1 MLTKKIAEAIA
12 AQTAQQLPKAVIEKL
27 KYCFMEAL
35 TCMFEGKGLPHCR
48 NTIAAFNAHQRT
60 DDLAFIYGV
69 LAHSLVRED
78 MHTGSVSHLGVVI
91 FPALMAMAQQQ
102 PINGSDFLLAAACG
116 YETGSKIGKKVMVGN
131 IPRNHRPTGI
141 TGPIAATAAL
151 SKVTD
156 ISLPEAT
163 TALGIAVNT
172 CAGFNEWAEFGAD
185 DMYMHVGF
193 AARNAITAIALAKS
207 GIQASETALEG
218 KAGLFAA
225 LSLPLETDSI
235 NLFEN
240 NTYEVM
246 QVFFKPSPSCNYTQT
261 PNQAA
266 LSLIDN
272 EKFDVK
278 DINAIKVYCTEAAIA
293 YPGCNGMGPFST
305 NLQAKMSIAYS
316 VASTLYYAKIAEANY
331 HMPANE
337 NVTILAA
344 KVALIPDEKYTA
356 AYPARQG
363 SRVEL
368 HFKNAQH
375 IAAELDDLIP
385 ASLELV
391 TDRFI
396 KATTECLGETDARKL
411 QQEVSNLENAEDMLA
426 IIKLIN
432 KGIFS

>member
-12 AQTAQQLPKAVIEKL
+12 AQTVQQLPDIVVEKL

-35 TCMFEGKGLPHCR
+35 TCMFEGKDLPHCR
-48 NTIAAFNAHQRT
+48 NTITAFNAHRRT

-91 FPALMAMAQQQ
+91 YPALMAMAQQQ
-102 PINGSDFLLAAACG
+102 PISGSQFLLASVCG
-116 YETGSKIGKKVMVGN
+116 YETGSKIGNKVMVGN

-151 SKVTD
+151 SKATD

-193 AARNAITAIALAKS
+193 AARNSITAITLAKS
-207 GIQASETALEG
+207 GMQASATALEG

-261 PNQAA
+261 PNQVA
-266 LSLIDN
+266 LSLIETEN
-272 EKFDVK
+272 FDVK
-278 DINAIKVYCTEAAIA
+278 DINAIKIYCTDAAIA
-293 YPGCNGMGPFST
+293 YPGCKGMGPFST

-316 VASTLYYAKIAEANY
+316 VASTLYYGKIADQNY

-337 NVTILAA
+337 NVTALVE
-344 KVALIPDEKYTA
+344 KVELIPDEKFTA
-356 AYPARQG
+356 AYPALQG

-368 HFKNAQH
+368 LFENGQNVT
-375 IAAELDDLIP
+375 AELNDLIP
-385 ASLELV
+385 ASPELV
-391 TDRFI
+391 TERFI
-396 KATTECLGETDARKL
+396 KAATECLGETATRKL
-411 QQEVSNLENAEDMLA
+411 QQGISNLENTENMQTILE
-426 IIKLIN
+426 LVN
-432 KGIFS
+432 KGLFT